1 MQNSMLLIA
10 RTDAESARLLS
21 STIDIRDHPYVRGV
35 ATRGADGKRRKG
47 LAEVLDE
54 AEAKGLSGAEVD
66 KLETQWL
73 AESELL
79 TFDEGAIIL
88 FPYVV
93 CGTEILIHWCVAAV
107 EKAIQSASSISSDS
121 KASVLE
127 QYRSASAGKS
137 NTDAREI
144 AAGILGEQI
153 DWNWDR

>member
-35 ATRGADGKRRKG
+35 PTRGANGKRRKG

-66 KLETQWL
+66 KLETEWL

-79 TFDEGAIIL
+79 TFDEGAIIFHFL
-88 FPYVV
+88 CSFRSGDADYLV
-93 CGTEILIHWCVAAV
+93 VAAV

-121 KASVLE
+121 KASVLK